1 MAMSP
6 VDLFLSTAHNP
17 GTSVPTK
24 LFPKNIFI
32 YPATPHPVCSMKRHF
47 SAIST
52 SRDREAWLMEAI
64 KQVGKLVPVPL
75 PYMEVEDLLNVEE

>member
-1 MAMSP
+1 
-6 VDLFLSTAHNP
+6 
-17 GTSVPTK
+17 
-24 LFPKNIFI
+24 
-32 YPATPHPVCSMKRHF
+32 MKRHF